1 MTESIT
7 LPAHIENGS
16 IHLDA
21 PLPPNAVSV
30 EVRVHLAREAAR
42 RSVSEVLRSLPPG
55 TRTAE
60 ELDKEIAEQRADR
73 TR

>member
-1 MTESIT
+1 MSESIT

-16 IHLDA
+16 IHIDA

-30 EVRVHLAREAAR
+30 EVRVLLARDAVR

-55 TRTAE
+55 TKTAE
-60 ELDKEIAEQRADR
+60 ELGKEIAELRADR
-73 TR
+73 

>member
-1 MTESIT
+1 MSESIT

-16 IHLDA
+16 IHIDA

-30 EVRVHLAREAAR
+30 EVRVLLARDTVR

-55 TRTAE
+55 TKTAE
-60 ELDKEIAEQRADR
+60 ELGKEIAELRADR
-73 TR
+73 